1 MSEAAVAHHEAGH
14 ACIAILRGVPVR
26 RCSIEPTRT
35 TSGHMLPAVP
45 NGTIEIAD
53 LLVLWLAGTSAEQRF
68 TGRVSVLGETDLQ
81 RASALAS
88 VQIDAE
94 PDSPAVAAYLKRFQL
109 MADVQVQLH
118 WEWIARVASALV
130 RKRTLDGAQVADLM

>member
-1 MSEAAVAHHEAGH
+1 
-14 ACIAILRGVPVR
+14 
-26 RCSIEPTRT
+26 
-35 TSGHMLPAVP
+35 MLPAVP

-94 PDSPAVAAYLKRFQL
+94 PDSPAVAAYLKWFQL